1 MYKKV
6 LPVLIIVA
14 AIVVSA
20 LLRMSRPDAEQNDPL
35 QLVVTVDAMS
45 VAVVDSYITVPSQ
58 GTVEPRTRTNLVSEV
73 AGQVVE
79 VSPAFVAGGFFREG
93 DVLVKLEDQDYRAA
107 VRRAEASVASARS
120 LLEQEKGQGDV
131 AQREWDRMTAEEQS
145 RIRAKELYLRK
156 PQLAEARA
164 RLASAEADLQQAM
177 TDLTKTTITAPYD
190 GLVSAKNTDIGQFVT
205 TGASIAETF
214 AVDYAEVRLPV
225 PETKISFLDL
235 PSATGY
241 KNDDYAPEV
250 DLVSRIGDTE
260 YHWTGKLT
268 RTEGVLDTRT
278 RVLFSVV
285 QIEDPYNL
293 YSNEMGR
300 EPLRIGTYVNADI
313 QGRLLEDVVVLPRY
327 TLQSNNIIW
336 TADNEGRLRPKT
348 VEVLTINGDDVYISA
363 GLKDG
368 DQVVITRLENPLNG
382 MQVQVNIAEGTI
394 QTVQASQ

>member
-1 MYKKV
+1 
-6 LPVLIIVA
+6 
-14 AIVVSA
+14 
-20 LLRMSRPDAEQNDPL
+20 
-35 QLVVTVDAMS
+35 
-45 VAVVDSYITVPSQ
+45 
-58 GTVEPRTRTNLVSEV
+58 
-73 AGQVVE
+73 
-79 VSPAFVAGGFFREG
+79 
-93 DVLVKLEDQDYRAA
+93 
-107 VRRAEASVASARS
+107 
-120 LLEQEKGQGDV
+120 
-131 AQREWDRMTAEEQS
+131 
-145 RIRAKELYLRK
+145 
-156 PQLAEARA
+156 
-164 RLASAEADLQQAM
+164 
-177 TDLTKTTITAPYD
+177 
-190 GLVSAKNTDIGQFVT
+190 
-205 TGASIAETF
+205 
-214 AVDYAEVRLPV
+214 
-225 PETKISFLDL
+225 
-235 PSATGY
+235 
-241 KNDDYAPEV
+241 V

-300 EPLRIGTYVNADI
+300 EPLRIGTYVNAAM